1 LPQTYHKLLIMKIN
15 SNLPEPTLHE
25 NEEFSILENTLE
37 LVSNVLKLAKK
48 VFML

>member
-1 LPQTYHKLLIMKIN
+1 MK
-15 SNLPEPTLHE
+15 SKPNLPEPTFNE
-25 NEEFSILENTLE
+25 DEEFSILENTFE

>member
-1 LPQTYHKLLIMKIN
+1 MKIK
-15 SNLPEPTLHE
+15 SSLPDSTLNE
-25 NEEFSILENTLE
+25 NDEFSYFENTLE

>member
-1 LPQTYHKLLIMKIN
+1 MLMNTN
-15 SNLPEPTLHE
+15 SNLPETTY
-25 NEEFSILENTLE
+25 NEDLEFSFIENTLE

>member
-1 LPQTYHKLLIMKIN
+1 MKTK
-15 SNLPEPTLHE
+15 SNLPEPTLNE
-25 NEEFSILENTLE
+25 NQEFSYIEDTLE

>member
-1 LPQTYHKLLIMKIN
+1 MKTQ
-15 SNLPEPTLHE
+15 SNLPEPTLSE
-25 NEEFSILENTLE
+25 NHGFSYLENTLE

>member
-1 LPQTYHKLLIMKIN
+1 MKTQ
-15 SNLPEPTLHE
+15 SNLPESTSTEDHK
-25 NEEFSILENTLE
+25 FSYLENTLE

>member
-1 LPQTYHKLLIMKIN
+1 MKTK
-15 SNLPEPTLHE
+15 SNLPETTL
-25 NEEFSILENTLE
+25 NKSQEFSFLEDTLE

>member
-1 LPQTYHKLLIMKIN
+1 MKMN
-15 SNLPEPTLHE
+15 SNPQEPTFDE
-25 NEEFSILENTLE
+25 VEEFSILENTFE

>member
-1 LPQTYHKLLIMKIN
+1 MNTQ
-15 SNLPEPTLHE
+15 SNLPESTL
-25 NEEFSILENTLE
+25 NEDPEFSYTENTLE